1 MKVVL
6 DTNVVI
12 SAIISPQNPPD
23 LIAAQFAERY
33 LGWKPQRA

>member
-12 SAIISPQNPPD
+12 SGLLAPVGPPTFGQTGKSK
-23 LIAAQFAERY
+23 L
-33 LGWKPQRA
+33 